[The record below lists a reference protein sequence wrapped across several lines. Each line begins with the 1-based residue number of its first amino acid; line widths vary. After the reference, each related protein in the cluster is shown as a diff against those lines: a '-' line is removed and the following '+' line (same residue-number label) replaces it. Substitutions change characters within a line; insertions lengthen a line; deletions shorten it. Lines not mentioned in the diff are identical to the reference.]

1 MTDFYTDYNNTEL
14 LDQEL
19 TDDQLELVAGGRHAW
34 ANDPT
39 KIPAEY
45 RTPEMNRVIK
55 QWETAKEG
63 GLIKS
68 Q

>member
-1 MTDFYTDYNNTEL
+1 MTTFNNDYNTEL

-19 TDDQLELVAGGRHAW
+19 STQELQQVAAGGRHAW

>member
-1 MTDFYTDYNNTEL
+1 MTTFNNDYNTEL

-19 TDDQLELVAGGRHAW
+19 STQELQQVAAGGRHAW

-63 GLIKS
+63 GLI
-68 Q
+68 